1 VSTTASSNR
10 QIARASVI
18 VMVTFL
24 VSRLLGLL
32 RDVVIGAQFG
42 TSGSY
47 DAYVAAFRIPDI
59 IYTLIAGGILVSA
72 FVPTFTDYLAREDR
86 PGAWRMASAV
96 INLVTLTLIG
106 AAILAA
112 LFAEPI
118 VRYLLAPGFSPE
130 MQALTVNL
138 MRVLLIPPIIFAIS
152 GVVMGI
158 LYAHQSF
165 WLPGLAPSMYNLGII
180 FGALVL
186 VPFFGVYGLAFG
198 AIIGALLHLLVQVP
212 GLRRVGMQYSTRLA
226 VRDPGVQEVIRL
238 MLPRM
243 FGVAVVQ
250 LNFLVETSLASLLKV
265 EGAVSAL
272 NYAWRV
278 MLVPQAVVAQSV
290 ATAAFPTFAD
300 QYSRGQ
306 LLQLRASLSTTI
318 RSIFFIAIPASIGL
332 LVLCQPVIQ
341 LVFQRGKFTAESTAL
356 VAAALGAY
364 ALGLIGH
371 SGVEILA
378 RAFYALH
385 DTKTPVVL
393 GIFSLAVNLIVSLS
407 LINVLGVTGLALAN
421 TTAALLE
428 MVLLIVMIRKRLG
441 GLDDRRLALS
451 AVKTTVASIVMG
463 VAVWGFLGAAANTS
477 VIIRTFGGIAIGAAV
492 FFVVAWLLRS
502 EELHGA
508 LGMVRRRLRL
518 HPVQPET
525 HDA

>member
-1 VSTTASSNR
+1 
-10 QIARASVI
+10 
-18 VMVTFL
+18 MVTFL

-96 INLVTLTLIG
+96 INLVTLILI
-106 AAILAA
+106 AAAVLAA

-118 VRYLLAPGFSPE
+118 VRYLLAPGFGPE
-130 MQALTVNL
+130 KQQLTVQL
-138 MRVLLIPPIIFAIS
+138 MRLLLIPPIIFGIS

-180 FGALVL
+180 AGAIVL
-186 VPFFGVYGLAFG
+186 APTLGVFGLAIG
-198 AIIGALLHLLVQVP
+198 AIFGALLHLLVQVP
-212 GLRRVGMQYSTRLA
+212 GLIKVKARYTARLS
-226 VRDPGVQEVIRL
+226 VRDPGVREVMRL
-238 MLPRM
+238 MVPRM

-250 LNFLVETSLASLLKV
+250 LNFLVETSLASFLST
-265 EGAVSAL
+265 GAVSAL

-278 MLVPQAVVAQSV
+278 MLIPQAVVAQSV

-306 LLQLRASLSTTI
+306 LQQLRSSLSATV

-332 LVLCQPVIQ
+332 LVLCEPIIQ
-341 LVFQRGKFTAESTAL
+341 LVFQRGQFTEASTAL

-385 DTKTPVVL
+385 DTKTPVLL
-393 GIFSLAVNLIVSLS
+393 GILSLAINLIISLS

-421 TTAALLE
+421 TIAALIE

-441 GLDDRRLALS
+441 GLDDRRVALS
-451 AVKTTVASIVMG
+451 ALKTTIASVVMG
-463 VAVWGFLGAAANTS
+463 LAVWGFLGVAANAS
-477 VIIRTFGGIAIGAAV
+477 VVIRTFGGIAIGAGV
-492 FFVVAWLLRS
+492 FFVAAWLLRS
-502 EELHGA
+502 EELHSV
-508 LGMVRRRLRL
+508 LGMMRRRLRSA
-518 HPVQPET
+518 HGADAET
-525 HDA
+525 RDA

>member
-1 VSTTASSNR
+1 VTTTASSNR
-10 QIARASVI
+10 QIARASLI
-18 VMVTFL
+18 VMLTFL

-86 PGAWRMASAV
+86 SGAWRLASAV
-96 INLVTLTLIG
+96 INLVVVVLII
-106 AAILAA
+106 AAAVAA

-118 VRYLLAPGFSPE
+118 VRYLLAPGFDPAA
-130 MQALTVNL
+130 QALTVNL
-138 MRVLLIPPIIFAIS
+138 MRLLLIPPIIFAVS

-165 WLPGLAPSMYNLGII
+165 WLPGLAPSAYNLGII
-180 FGALVL
+180 FGALAL
-186 VPFFGVYGLAFG
+186 APFLGVYGLALG
-198 AIIGALLHLLVQVP
+198 AIIGAVLHLLIQVP
-212 GLRRVGMQYSTRLA
+212 GLRRVGMHYSTHLA
-226 VRDPGVQEVIRL
+226 VRDPGVQEVVRL

-250 LNFLVETSLASLLKV
+250 LNFLVETSLASLLST
-265 EGAVSAL
+265 GAVSAL

-300 QYSRGQ
+300 QYARGQ
-306 LLQLRASLSTTI
+306 VQQLRSSLSVTV
-318 RSIFFIAIPASIGL
+318 RSILFIAIPAAIGL
-332 LVLCQPVIQ
+332 LVLREPIVQ
-341 LVFQRGKFTAESTAL
+341 LLFERGQFTATSTAI
-356 VAAALGAY
+356 VALALGGY

-385 DTKTPVVL
+385 DTKTPVLL
-393 GIFSLAVNLIVSLS
+393 GILALGIDLVMGIS
-407 LINVLGVTGLALAN
+407 LINVLGVLGLALAN
-421 TTAALLE
+421 MTAALIE
-428 MVLLIVMIRKRLG
+428 MILLIVVIRKRLG
-441 GLDDRRLALS
+441 GLDDRRVALS
-451 AVKTTVASIVMG
+451 ALKTTLAAVLMGLTVWIFLNTTADASVVM
-463 VAVWGFLGAAANTS
+463 
-477 VIIRTFGGIAIGAAV
+477 RAIGGMLIGAGV
-492 FFVVAWLLRS
+492 YFVAAWLLRS
-502 EELHGA
+502 EELRGV
-508 LGMVRRRLRL
+508 LGMVKRKLAR
-518 HPVQPET
+518 
-525 HDA
+525 

>member
-1 VSTTASSNR
+1 MA
-10 QIARASVI
+10 
-18 VMVTFL
+18 TFL

-42 TSGSY
+42 TSGNY

-72 FVPTFTDYLAREDR
+72 FVPTFTDYLAKEDR
-86 PGAWRMASAV
+86 SGAWRLASAV
-96 INLVTLTLIG
+96 INLVIIVMII
-106 AAILAA
+106 AAVIAA
-112 LFAEPI
+112 AFAEPI
-118 VRYLLAPGFSPE
+118 VHYLLAPGFSPE
-130 MQALTVNL
+130 AQALTVQL
-138 MRVLLIPPIIFAIS
+138 MRLLLIPPIIFAIS

-180 FGALVL
+180 FGAIALA
-186 VPFFGVYGLAFG
+186 PFLDVYGLAIG

-226 VRDPGVQEVIRL
+226 VRDSGVQEVTRL

-250 LNFLVETSLASLLKV
+250 LNFLVETSLASLLKI

-300 QYSRGQ
+300 QYARGQ
-306 LLQLRASLSTTI
+306 LQQLRSSLAATI
-318 RSIFFIAIPASIGL
+318 RSILFIAIPASIGL
-332 LVLCQPVIQ
+332 LVLCQPIIQ
-341 LVFQRGKFTAESTAL
+341 LVFERGKFTEESTLL

-385 DTKTPVVL
+385 DTKTPVLLGVLAL
-393 GIFSLAVNLIVSLS
+393 GINLAMSLA
-407 LINVLGVTGLALAN
+407 LINVLGITGLALAN
-421 TTAALLE
+421 TIAASIE
-428 MVLLIVMIRKRLG
+428 MLLLIVLIRKRLG
-441 GLDDRRLALS
+441 GLDDRRLAIS
-451 AVKTTVASIVMG
+451 ALKTTLASLVMG
-463 VAVWGFLGAAANTS
+463 LAVWGFLNVTADTGVMVRAL
-477 VIIRTFGGIAIGAAV
+477 GGTIIGAGV
-492 FFVVAWLLRS
+492 FFVAAWLLRS
-502 EELHGA
+502 EELHTV
-508 LGMVRRRLRL
+508 LSIIRRR
-518 HPVQPET
+518 V
-525 HDA
+525 

>member
-1 VSTTASSNR
+1 MTTTTTSSNR
-10 QIARASVI
+10 QIARASLI

-32 RDVVIGAQFG
+32 RDVVISAQFG

-96 INLVTLTLIG
+96 INLVTLTLIA

-118 VRYLLAPGFSPE
+118 VRYLLAPGFSAA
-130 MQALTVNL
+130 QQQLTIQL
-138 MRVLLIPPIIFAIS
+138 MRLLLIPPIIFGIS

-180 FGALVL
+180 AGAIVL
-186 VPFFGVYGLAFG
+186 APTLGVFGLAIG
-198 AIIGALLHLLVQVP
+198 AIFGALLHLLVQVP
-212 GLRRVGMQYSTRLA
+212 GLIKVKARYTARLSI
-226 VRDPGVQEVIRL
+226 RDPGVIEVMRL
-238 MLPRM
+238 MLPRI

-250 LNFLVETSLASLLKV
+250 LNFLVETSLASLLGA
-265 EGAVSAL
+265 GAVSAMW
-272 NYAWRV
+272 YAWRI
-278 MLVPQAVVAQSV
+278 MLLPQGVVAQSV

-306 LLQLRASLSTTI
+306 LPQLRSSLAATV
-318 RSIFFIAIPASIGL
+318 RSILFIAIPAAVGL
-332 LVLCQPVIQ
+332 LVLREPIIQ
-341 LVFQRGKFTAESTAL
+341 LLFERGQFTEASTEL
-356 VAAALGAY
+356 VAAALGAF

-385 DTKTPVVL
+385 DTKTPVLL
-393 GIFSLAVNLIVSLS
+393 GILALTLNLIISLS
-407 LINVLGVTGLALAN
+407 LINVLGVVGLALAN
-421 TTAALLE
+421 TIAITTE
-428 MVLLIVMIRKRLG
+428 MVLLIVVIRKRLG
-441 GLDDRRLALS
+441 GLDDRRVALS
-451 AVKTTVASIVMG
+451 ALKTTAAASVMG
-463 VAVWGFLGAAANTS
+463 LAVWGFLALTATAS
-477 VIIRTFGGIAIGAAV
+477 VIVRAFGGMIVGAGV
-492 FFVVAWLLRS
+492 FFVAAWLLRS
-502 EELHGA
+502 EELRGV
-508 LGMVRRRLRL
+508 LGMVRRRLGRS
-518 HPVQPET
+518 
-525 HDA
+525 

>member
-1 VSTTASSNR
+1 
-10 QIARASVI
+10 
-18 VMVTFL
+18 MVTFL

-42 TSGSY
+42 TSASY

-72 FVPTFTDYLAREDR
+72 FMPTFTDYLAREDR
-86 PGAWRMASAV
+86 SGAWRLASAV
-96 INLVTLTLIG
+96 INLVIVVLIF
-106 AAILAA
+106 AAIIAA
-112 LFAEPI
+112 LLAEPI
-118 VRYLLAPGFSPE
+118 VRYILAPGFGPVE
-130 MQALTVNL
+130 QALTVSL
-138 MRVLLIPPIIFAIS
+138 MRWLLIPPIIFAVS

-165 WLPGLAPSMYNLGII
+165 WLPGLAPSAYNLGII
-180 FGALVL
+180 FGAIALA
-186 VPFFGVYGLAFG
+186 PTFGVYGLAFG
-198 AIIGALLHLLVQVP
+198 AIIGAALHLLIQVP
-212 GLRRVGMQYSTRLA
+212 GLRRVHMQYARHLA
-226 VRDPGVQEVIRL
+226 VRDAGVQEVMRL

-250 LNFLVETSLASLLKV
+250 LNFLVETSLASLLT

-300 QYSRGQ
+300 QYSRG
-306 LLQLRASLSTTI
+306 LLPQLRASLSATI
-318 RSIFFIAIPASIGL
+318 RSILFIAIPASIGL
-332 LVLCQPVIQ
+332 LVLCQPIIQ
-341 LVFQRGKFTAESTAL
+341 LVFQRGQFTEESTAL

-385 DTKTPVVL
+385 DTKTPVLLGVL
-393 GIFSLAVNLIVSLS
+393 SLTINLLISLS

-421 TTAALLE
+421 TIAALTE
-428 MVLLIVMIRKRLG
+428 MTLLIVMIRKRLG
-441 GLDDRRLALS
+441 GLDDRRLVIS
-451 AVKTTVASIVMG
+451 TVKTTLASVVMG
-463 VAVWGFLGAAANTS
+463 VAVWGFLGATVTTS
-477 VIIRTFGGIAIGAAV
+477 AFIRTMGGMAIGAGV

-502 EELHGA
+502 EELHTA
-508 LGMVRRRLRL
+508 LGMVLRRLHLRAA
-518 HPVQPET
+518 QPHTPE
-525 HDA
+525 A

>member
-1 VSTTASSNR
+1 
-10 QIARASVI
+10 
-18 VMVTFL
+18 MVTFL
-24 VSRLLGLL
+24 ASRLLGLL

-42 TSGSY
+42 TSGTY

-86 PGAWRMASAV
+86 SGAWRLASAV
-96 INLVTLTLIG
+96 INLVIVVLII
-106 AAILAA
+106 AAIIAA

-118 VRYLLAPGFSPE
+118 VRYLLAPGFGPAL
-130 MQALTVNL
+130 QALTVSL
-138 MRVLLIPPIIFAIS
+138 MRLLLIPPIIFAVS

-180 FGALVL
+180 FGAIAL
-186 VPFFGVYGLAFG
+186 VPFFDVYGLAFG
-198 AIIGALLHLLVQVP
+198 AIIGALLHLLIQVP

-226 VRDPGVQEVIRL
+226 VRDPGVQEVMRL
-238 MLPRM
+238 MIPRM

-250 LNFLVETSLASLLKV
+250 LNFFVETVLASFLTT
-265 EGAVSAL
+265 GAVSAL

-306 LLQLRASLSTTI
+306 LQQLRSSLSVTV
-318 RSIFFIAIPASIGL
+318 RSIFFIAIPASVGL
-332 LVLCQPVIQ
+332 LVLSEPIIQ
-341 LVFQRGKFTAESTAL
+341 LVFQRGRFTETSTAL
-356 VAAALGAY
+356 VAAALSAY

-385 DTKTPVVL
+385 DTKTPVLL
-393 GIFSLAVNLIVSLS
+393 GILSLAINLVMSLS
-407 LINVLGVTGLALAN
+407 LINVLQVTGLALAN

-428 MVLLIVMIRKRLG
+428 MTLLIVMIRKRLG
-441 GLDDRRLALS
+441 GLDDRRLVLS
-451 AVKTTVASIVMG
+451 TVKTLIASIAMG
-463 VAVWGFLGAAANTS
+463 LIVWGFLGATANTS
-477 VIIRTFGGIAIGAAV
+477 VIIRAIGGMLIGAGV

-502 EELHGA
+502 EELHGV
-508 LGMVRRRLRL
+508 LGMVKRRLGR
-518 HPVQPET
+518 
-525 HDA
+525 